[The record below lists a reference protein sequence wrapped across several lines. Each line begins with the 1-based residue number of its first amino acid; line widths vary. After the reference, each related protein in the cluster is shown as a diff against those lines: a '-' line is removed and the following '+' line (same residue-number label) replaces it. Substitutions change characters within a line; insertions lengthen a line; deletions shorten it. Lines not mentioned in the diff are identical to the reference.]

1 MLLSSQGCP
10 SDTCRN
16 EELTNPI
23 VDGIIKN
30 KGAESMKQYQ
40 FLLFDADGT
49 LLDFDRC
56 EEKALR
62 DTLLSFG
69 IPDCQETLR
78 SYHQINAALWNVLM
92 QEKLT
97 GRICCTAGLS
107 SCVNSWAGRT
117 ILL

>member
-49 LLDFDRC
+49 LLDFDRIARKRC
-56 EEKALR
+56 GPIIK
-62 DTLLSFG
+62 SMPPYG
-69 IPDCQETLR
+69 
-78 SYHQINAALWNVLM
+78 NVLM